1 MSAREEFERQLK
13 AVTEL
18 QFFSALKGIKEED
31 FPYFCYARKMIQ
43 DEKST
48 IAFLDEDRYTF
59 GTHRVL
65 IKNDKYPFQLKIE
78 YNLTICHL
86 GIIGVKK
93 EKKVFQLE
101 TYTKHAY
108 EYFLDIL
115 QQKKEHIIGGQVLLS
130 TKDALETII
139 DFMERHNE

>member
-1 MSAREEFERQLK
+1 MSARKEFERQLK
-13 AVTEL
+13 EVVEL

-43 DEKST
+43 DKESA
-48 IAFLDEDRYTF
+48 IVFLDEDRYTF
-59 GTHRVL
+59 GTHRVS
-65 IKNDKYPFQLKIE
+65 IKNDKYPFQLRIE

-93 EKKVFQLE
+93 EEKIFQLE

-108 EYFLDIL
+108 EYFLGIL
-115 QQKKEHIIGGQVLLS
+115 QQKKEHIGGQVLFS
-130 TKDALETII
+130 AKDTLETII
-139 DFMERHNE
+139 DFIERHNE